1 MHAVSKGI
9 VEVAFNK
16 EQLPHVLNFSHPR
29 PVRTT
34 DLLFWLRDELVKV
47 IPSLKDRLQ
56 MLPLAECTSLLE
68 EQMKANSDIN
78 LETSVGLHSAEN
90 HESLI
95 LSPLLPLTASSQN
108 DGFHPSCSQG

>member
-29 PVRTT
+29 PVRAT
-34 DLLFWLRDELVKV
+34 DLMFWFRDELVKV
-47 IPSLKDRLQ
+47 IPSLKGRLQ
-56 MLPLAECTSLLE
+56 MLPLAECASLLE

-78 LETSVGLHSAEN
+78 LETSVGLLSTEN

-95 LSPLLPLTASSQN
+95 LSPFFSLTASSQN
-108 DGFHPSCSQG
+108 YRFHPSCSRG